1 MHRGKT
7 LWGHRE
13 KVAVCKPRKRPLKK
27 LDLSTLDLGFVP
39 SRAEKI
45 HCCLGSLVP
54 TCLRYFV
61 MGAHVLLRTPEDVLS
76 SARGWARAER
86 LKVPRSL
93 KTLSWCRQSG
103 RKLPCLWISCFMRWC
118 VYSLLKTGQ
127 CLILNNFLM
136 CVFCQKER
144 HKQKIKIITTLIS
157 LVLMY
162 YHLEDTQ
169 VHEIPISE
177 HCAKKWPLTR
187 VFESLWSFCR
197 ESSQCPPGCTV
208 LSFWPR
214 CGEKGGD
221 SELEASAAE
230 TQTRS
235 VNAGVWIPAQRQVE
249 NKGSFESL

>member
-1 MHRGKT
+1 MHPTWAGD
-7 LWGHRE
+7 LFH
-13 KVAVCKPRKRPLKK
+13 PRQY
-27 LDLSTLDLGFVP
+27 
-39 SRAEKI
+39 
-45 HCCLGSLVP
+45 
-54 TCLRYFV
+54 TCFT
-61 MGAHVLLRTPEDVLS
+61 AVLS
-76 SARGWARAER
+76 KHR
-86 LKVPRSL
+86 
-93 KTLSWCRQSG
+93 TLTFSHRVQKSV
-103 RKLPCLWISCFMRWC
+103 LYIC
-118 VYSLLKTGQ
+118 VFLVLGNDDDGQ
-127 CLILNNFLM
+127 CLILNKFLM

-162 YHLEDTQ
+162 FHLEDTQ

-177 HCAKKWPLTR
+177 HCAKKWSLTR

-214 CGEKGGD
+214 GGEKEGD

-249 NKGSFESL
+249 NKGSLFFESL